1 MEIPEPFSVRREE
14 IVPTIVTSSPS
25 RIHTV
30 PSPIST
36 IQCQRAHGSRSS
48 RAGIFVS
55 MIRPSAAVS
64 VAMGAGCPQG
74 PRGGETCA
82 MRLDVSA
89 AFVGTEIVPG
99 DVEVADGVVTAVG
112 LSPRGS
118 GLAVPGYV
126 DLQVNGWAG
135 VDLHTAGR
143 GRPRAA
149 LRRARR
155 GGHDELA
162 PHADQRAG
170 GGAHARAAGPVAARG
185 CLGVHLEGPFLSPE
199 KGGAHPPEY
208 LRAPDLDELRRLLD
222 AGPVTH
228 VTLAPEL
235 PGALALIDE
244 LTERGVLVAAGHT
257 AASTLPAGIRAVTH
271 LHNAMAPAVVDA
283 ALARDDVAIQVIVD
297 LLHVPGDTVRADYER
312 SRGRFSLVSDC
323 VGDSLGGRPVR
334 GQRRRGQGRPRAA
347 RRQQADDGRGGAQPA
362 RARRPA
368 RRGARRR
375 DEHPRRARRAPRP
388 RPPRAGP
395 ARRRR
400 RARRRARGQA
410 RALAAGA

>member
-1 MEIPEPFSVRREE
+1 M
-14 IVPTIVTSSPS
+14 
-25 RIHTV
+25 
-30 PSPIST
+30 
-36 IQCQRAHGSRSS
+36 
-48 RAGIFVS
+48 
-55 MIRPSAAVS
+55 
-64 VAMGAGCPQG
+64 
-74 PRGGETCA
+74 
-82 MRLDVSA
+82 
-89 AFVGTEIVPG
+89 
-99 DVEVADGVVTAVG
+99 VTAVG

-135 VDLHTAGR
+135 VDLHTAED
-143 GRPRAA
+143 GRPRAP

-155 GGHDELA
+155 RGHHELA

-170 GGAHARAAGPVAARG
+170 GGAHARAAGPWPRA

-235 PGALALIDE
+235 PGALALIAE

-271 LHNAMAPAVVDA
+271 LHNAMAPAVVEA
-283 ALARDDVAIQVIVD
+283 ALARPDVAIQVIVD

-323 VGDSLGGRPVR
+323 VGDSLGGRPVEAS
-334 GQRRRGQGRPRAA
+334 GGEVKGGHGRL
-347 RRQQADDGRGGAQPA
+347 
-362 RARRPA
+362 
-368 RRGARRR
+368 
-375 DEHPRRARRAPRP
+375 
-388 RPPRAGP
+388 AGSKLTMAEAVRNLHALGVP
-395 ARRRR
+395 LAE
-400 RARRRARGQA
+400 
-410 RALAAGA
+410 ALAAATSIPAALAGRPDLGRLAPGQPADVVVLDDALEVRRVLVAGGA